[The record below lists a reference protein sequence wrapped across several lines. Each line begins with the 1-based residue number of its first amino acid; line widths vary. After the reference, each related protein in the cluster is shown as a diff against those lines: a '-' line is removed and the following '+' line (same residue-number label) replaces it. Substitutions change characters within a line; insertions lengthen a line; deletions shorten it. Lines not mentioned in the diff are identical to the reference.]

1 MGLGSVGVDWVFF
14 GLDLGGLSG
23 LRWVGVR
30 SRGGGRGIISEE
42 WGRGEEGM
50 KKRRYGVGES

>member
-1 MGLGSVGVDWVFF
+1 MGLGSVGVDWVFL
-14 GLDLGGLSG
+14 GLDLGGLSGLGG

-50 KKRRYGVGES
+50 KKRR